1 MTKQYEVLSEY
12 MVGDHPR
19 PGREEVKV
27 LDLSDGLLERIFAA
41 VDFEERYNA
50 A

>member
-1 MTKQYEVLSEY
+1 MG
-12 MVGDHPR
+12 GDPLR

-41 VDFEERYNA
+41 VDFEERYDA
-50 A
+50 AWSRARQDHM